1 MKSRTSKLKF
11 LAVAGIA
18 FLAMIAIHSC
28 SKSSSTP
35 AAAGPKV
42 TSVTTGGTDTAGS
55 STTLTITGSNLT
67 GANVTTTTSG
77 VTITNVSVASG
88 GTSLTA
94 TIKVTAATASGS
106 VTLTITTSAGS
117 TTTTVTIVGL
127 TPLGGFL
134 SSDSVEAAS
143 LISYF
148 PFNGSVNDTV
158 GSETGT
164 AVGVTYT
171 TGIRGQAYQ
180 GAAGAYATVPA
191 NSKFGT
197 LTSYSVSV
205 WYNLPSAVKPG
216 TTGPAQGM
224 FFLSGDS
231 TGSSGNYLILETDV
245 PSASQLAADSVP
257 IHHGFDN
264 LGGVAGSWQNFTMNS
279 FDTATSNW
287 VHVVMTYD
295 GPSSTYVFYENGQ
308 PIAVSSAYGVS
319 TSTTLYDGPL
329 PVGSGTPPT
338 QLMGNLNFSPAVSP
352 ASTLYIGAWPPG
364 LYGVSPTLGA
374 NGDFQGALDELRVYS
389 IALKPTDVVGLYLNG
404 LAGR

>member
-1 MKSRTSKLKF
+1 MKSITSKLKF
-11 LAVAGIA
+11 LAIAGIA
-18 FLAMIAIHSC
+18 FASAIAIHSC
-28 SKSSSTP
+28 SKSSSSTP
-35 AAAGPKV
+35 AAKPTV
-42 TSVTTGGTDTAGS
+42 SSVTTGSSDTAGKS
-55 STTLTITGSNLT
+55 SIVTITGANLSGASLSTTAT
-67 GANVTTTTSG
+67 GVTFSNVTASSTS
-77 VTITNVSVASG
+77 I
-88 GTSLTA
+88 TA
-94 TIKVTAATASGS
+94 TITVTASTSSGS
-106 VTLTITTSAGS
+106 ITVTITTSAGS

-127 TPLGGFL
+127 TPLGGFI
-134 SSDSVEAAS
+134 SSDSVEPAA
-143 LISYF
+143 LITYF
-148 PFNGSVNDTV
+148 PFNGNVNDTV
-158 GSETGT
+158 GNQTGT

-171 TGIRGQAYQ
+171 AGIRGQAYQ
-180 GAAGAYATVPA
+180 GASGAYATVPA
-191 NSKFGT
+191 SSALKS

-205 WYNLPSAVKPG
+205 WYNLPTAVKPS

-295 GPSSTYVFYENGQ
+295 GGSSTYVFYENGQ
-308 PIAVSSAYGVS
+308 PIAVSSAYGTS

-352 ASTLYIGAWPPG
+352 ASTIFIGAWPPG

-374 NGDFQGALDELRVYS
+374 NGDFQGALDELRVYN
-389 IALKPTDVVGLYLNG
+389 IALTPTDVVSLYLNG